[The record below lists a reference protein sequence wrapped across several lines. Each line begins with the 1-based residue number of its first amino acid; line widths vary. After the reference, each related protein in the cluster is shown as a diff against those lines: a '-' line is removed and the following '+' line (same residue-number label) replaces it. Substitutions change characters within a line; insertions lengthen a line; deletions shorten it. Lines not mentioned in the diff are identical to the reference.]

1 MYYTTILGETCS
13 DYRGPC
19 VYYIVEAQ
27 TDAKIYAIGRW
38 K

>member
-1 MYYTTILGETCS
+1 MSYTTIPGKTYS
-13 DYRGPC
+13 DYRGPY

-27 TDAKIYAIGRW
+27 IDAQIYAIGRW